1 MKKIAFYTLG
11 CKVNQSDTASME
23 KLFRDAGFQ
32 IVDFEEPADICLINT
47 CVVTNMGQSKS
58 RKIIHRAARRD
69 PKPLIVVTGC
79 YPQTSPD
86 EVVHIDGVDLIIGN
100 QDRSKVV
107 ELVRER
113 LGESPDE
120 APINAVH
127 DLPVGREFEELDAAV
142 DASRNRAFLK
152 IQEGCDQYCA
162 YCIIPYARGH
172 LRSRSL
178 DNIREEVAKLTAE
191 QYKEIVLI
199 GIHLGCYGKEI
210 PGGPHLSDAVKAA
223 LSVPGVPRFRLGS
236 LESVEVED
244 ELLKLMVENP
254 RLCAH
259 RTGLVAQ
266 VTNFI
271 PLVCRKSHR
280 RARHKCLHL
289 QVGGSHQRTRGTA
302 KVDALIPLVDMVC
315 LDEPQLRQRHQ
326 IYHPQS
332 ALHLQRQMQR
342 RRQHLSALPRPTEDA
357 QAGFPAQKVFSMR
370 MGLQDLPQGRSSFD
384 SGAHPSIERRGLA
397 NIGRQNLPIWLP
409 QNIAIPKGDF
419 QEHEFLVYQFRA
431 FLPGRSGSPRLSA
444 FRWRR
449 LPERFPSITFWGE
462 HGCLFA
468 LVVYLHFSS
477 PSRS

>member
-23 KLFRDAGFQ
+23 KLFRDAGFE
-32 IVDFEEPADICLINT
+32 IVGFEDDADIYLINT

-58 RKIIHRAARRD
+58 RKIIHRAARKE

-79 YPQTSPD
+79 YPQAAPE
-86 EVVHIDGVDLIIGN
+86 EVAHIEGVDLLIGN
-100 QDRSKVV
+100 QDRGRVV

-113 LGESPDE
+113 LGEDSTE

-127 DLPVGREFEELDAAV
+127 DLPVGSGFEELDAAV

-178 DNIREEVAKLTAE
+178 ENIREEVARLAAE
-191 QYKEIVLI
+191 NYKEVVLI

-210 PGGPHLSDAVKAA
+210 PGGPRLSDAVKAA

-259 RTGLVAQ
+259 
-266 VTNFI
+266 
-271 PLVCRKSHR
+271 
-280 RARHKCLHL
+280 LHL
-289 QVGGSHQRTRGTA
+289 
-302 KVDALIPLVDMVC
+302 PL
-315 LDEPQLRQRHQ
+315 
-326 IYHPQS
+326 
-332 ALHLQRQMQR
+332 
-342 RRQHLSALPRPTEDA
+342 
-357 QAGFPAQKVFSMR
+357 QAGCDATLARMHRPYDTARFAQLLERIRSLVPNVAITTDVIVGFPGETEEDFQKSMDFIRQCRFSKIHIFPYSQRKGTPAAVMPGQLSNKEKQERVHRLEAIDREGNLAYREAQL
-370 MGLQDLPQGRSSFD
+370 GTESSVLW
-384 SGAHPSIERRGLA
+384 ERRNKDNGLWEGLTPGYVRVYA
-397 NIGRQNLPIWLP
+397 PSSEEWKGKISAVRLESIFEDGLKG
-409 QNIAIPKGDF
+409 AIIK
-419 QEHEFLVYQFRA
+419 
-431 FLPGRSGSPRLSA
+431 
-444 FRWRR
+444 
-449 LPERFPSITFWGE
+449 
-462 HGCLFA
+462 
-468 LVVYLHFSS
+468 
-477 PSRS
+477 

>member
-23 KLFRDAGFQ
+23 KLFRDAGFE
-32 IVDFEEPADICLINT
+32 IVGFEDDADIYLINT

-58 RKIIHRAARRD
+58 RKIIHRAARKE

-79 YPQTSPD
+79 YPQAAPD
-86 EVVHIDGVDLIIGN
+86 EVAHIEGVDLLIGN

-107 ELVRER
+107 DLVRER
-113 LGESPDE
+113 LGEDPTD

-127 DLPVGREFEELDAAV
+127 DLPVGSGFEELDAAV

-178 DNIREEVAKLTAE
+178 ENIKEEVARLAAE
-191 QYKEIVLI
+191 NYKEVVLI

-210 PGGPHLSDAVKAA
+210 PGGPRLSDAVKVA

-259 RTGLVAQ
+259 
-266 VTNFI
+266 
-271 PLVCRKSHR
+271 
-280 RARHKCLHL
+280 LHL
-289 QVGGSHQRTRGTA
+289 PLQAGCDATLARMHRPYDTA
-302 KVDALIPLVDMVC
+302 KFA
-315 LDEPQLRQRHQ
+315 QL
-326 IYHPQS
+326 
-332 ALHLQRQMQR
+332 LQRIR
-342 RRQHLSALPRPTEDA
+342 SLVPNVAITTDVIV
-357 QAGFPAQKVFSMR
+357 GFPAKRRKIS
-370 MGLQDLPQGRSSFD
+370 RSPWTS
-384 SGAHPSIERRGLA
+384 
-397 NIGRQNLPIWLP
+397 
-409 QNIAIPKGDF
+409 
-419 QEHEFLVYQFRA
+419 
-431 FLPGRSGSPRLSA
+431 SGSAGSA
-444 FRWRR
+444 R
-449 LPERFPSITFWGE
+449 ST
-462 HGCLFA
+462 
-468 LVVYLHFSS
+468 SS
-477 PSRS
+477 PIPSGRGHRQPPCPASFPTKRSRNGCTGWKPSTRKGTWPTGKPSWARSLLCCGNGATRITAFGKV